1 MTMQHRRS
9 AELEATLVDLARG
22 PYPEYIDDVLAR
34 TARARQRPAWT
45 FPERWLPMFGTAR
58 EQALAPRFPWR
69 AIAIALIVIAL
80 MVAAVVALIAGA
92 QPRIPAPF
100 GVADNGLIAF
110 ERGGDIYTADPATGV
125 ERAIVTGSQ
134 TDAGPR
140 FSLDGTRIVFERKLD
155 YVHSQLYLARSDG
168 TDLTLLTPEPLTL
181 AAGDLGRA
189 WEKYQLSPDG
199 RTVLMATETSGVHT
213 ITIAQADGKG
223 VRQLDVGMSASE
235 PSFRPPNG
243 AEVLFIGDGE
253 QGLGLFAVNVA
264 TEKVRQI
271 QLIPNGF
278 GVAGPSWSPDGSRIA
293 YWKWDGTAN
302 GLTAR
307 THVLWADGTGD
318 RELPSP
324 PGAVWNAHATWSN
337 DGNRI
342 FIARAYTPGYGDV
355 RGAVVPADGS
365 DFGVEVAPAG
375 VETNCCAAWM
385 WSPDDTKLLG
395 RTSPITGTPDKLVII
410 DVATRTVR
418 SVPWTST
425 SDPTWQ
431 RLTP

>member
-34 TARARQRPAWT
+34 TARSRQRPTWT
-45 FPERWLPMFGTAR
+45 FPERWLPMFGIAS

-80 MVAAVVALIAGA
+80 MVVAVVALIAGA

-223 VRQLDVGMSASE
+223 VRRLDVGMSASE

-243 AEVLFIGDGE
+243 AEILFIGDGE
-253 QGLGLFAVNVA
+253 QGLGLFAVNIA
-264 TEKVRQI
+264 TEKGQADPADPERI
-271 QLIPNGF
+271 WRGGPQL
-278 GVAGPSWSPDGSRIA
+278 VAGRLPHRLLEVGRDGQRPDGQDA
-293 YWKWDGTAN
+293 C
-302 GLTAR
+302 
-307 THVLWADGTGD
+307 
-318 RELPSP
+318 P
-324 PGAVWNAHATWSN
+324 
-337 DGNRI
+337 
-342 FIARAYTPGYGDV
+342 
-355 RGAVVPADGS
+355 
-365 DFGVEVAPAG
+365 
-375 VETNCCAAWM
+375 
-385 WSPDDTKLLG
+385 LG
-395 RTSPITGTPDKLVII
+395 RRDRRPRAPIAPRRRVECPR
-410 DVATRTVR
+410 DVVQR
-418 SVPWTST
+418 WQ
-425 SDPTWQ
+425 SDLHCSRVHPGLW
-431 RLTP
+431 RCARRGGAG